1 MVIENDKI
9 QQDIFLKQWVTDLN
23 KEPLPEHIKKND
35 DGSLYIPISITQT
48 LLDDIFLG
56 QWDFEIT
63 SSTYGRKWARGSGYM
78 DCTNPITGLK
88 IRRSG
93 DAGILLTGNV
103 RTDSPRL
110 EAMVLLSCARKFGKV
125 LGRDLNRSK
134 DDAPLPIVKV
144 DKTPDKDTEQQRLLD
159 LINDC
164 TTQDEVNSYQILAK
178 QRGLVKE
185 WDKKHKSLTKTT

>member
-1 MVIENDKI
+1 MKFEITYSESIER
-9 QQDIFLKQWVTDLN
+9 LKQFTFDLN

-35 DGSLYIPISITQT
+35 DGSLYIPISITQS

-56 QWDFEIT
+56 RWNFEIT

-78 DCTNPITGLK
+78 DCVNPITGEK

-125 LGRDLNRSK
+125 LGRDLNRFK
-134 DDAPLPIVKV
+134 DDAPLPVVKV
-144 DKTPDKDTEQQRLLD
+144 DKSPDKDTEQQRLLD
-159 LINDC
+159 MINDC
-164 TTQDEVNSYQILAK
+164 TTEEEINSYKILSK
-178 QRGLVKE
+178 QRGVEKE
-185 WDKKHKSLTKTT
+185 WTKKYKLLTQK